1 MSYYEKKTGR
11 YILISFENGTVI
23 RRSGALQ
30 GRDWGILVAVSIV
43 HSKKI
48 EKGMVIMKGKRL
60 IKKKLKYILT
70 LVVIVAVGVFGYLGN
85 SVQAADEIGIS
96 LDGVL
101 LDPTAT
107 YEMKTSSI
115 QLMMETSG
123 ISYDDKN
130 KYDVR
135 WTIED
140 SADGKEND
148 IASIKEGTSQ
158 TIGILTAKSPGD
170 VTITVTVYDKTQ
182 VVDGAMAQLGSATC
196 KIKVIFAVDTTKDDS
211 KFKYVNESDTD
222 RSLVLYSNDS
232 PVSLDLNFG
241 DPKNTQWTSMNPE
254 VAVADRT
261 SGEVTPKGAGKTQI
275 VATYTVPAQPT
286 VTYTAY
292 LDVYVIPRVSK
303 DKNATPGSGGAADGF
318 SKILDAQMESGDF
331 LYTDTDFSQNM
342 EVIRS
347 KVIWVVTKDV
357 GGGYEQVIANSL
369 GMESDLI
376 TLTPSGSRSN
386 ELQVTGIAGEYKIYF
401 YPYGSYTDENNKS
414 NAWNPITTVNL
425 TIYSNMED
433 NKKEILSIGDQ
444 YNFAEAYNMT
454 TEDFLDIFDVDIPSS
469 SVNYATYNSAT
480 GILTTKAEGMITA
493 TIRMKKGKAEAL
505 KKLAN
510 PAKITLPS
518 PIPER
523 FSLHTTLEIVD
534 RIYLDRS
541 NITLSVGQEYQLNLV
556 ANSTYSGPIQW
567 TSSDPRYV
575 SVNES
580 GLIKGLRVTEEGKDV
595 TITATLDAGDGVYKT
610 ATCLVKVEQAVNGF
624 TLSPNTDQ
632 TMLVGE
638 HITVV
643 ANIKQTVTVA
653 PLTWECS
660 NANNPVFRVEP
671 AADGKSAI
679 ITALRTGTADLIVQ
693 NTLNKN
699 DKRSIRITVRS
710 AIQSIS
716 FNKAEL
722 SVELYKETYNMK
734 KEVTYAPAN
743 ATDTSLTWVS
753 SDTSVATIDE
763 DGVLTLAGGGT
774 TLISVYPT
782 YNPYNVMASCVVT
795 VIGSA
800 TELVLDKTDL
810 LMNVGDSETITIDY
824 VPKNTTAQLVWKAA
838 KDNIVDIAWD
848 EERKLTVITA
858 KGPGETDVNITS
870 PQVGVN
876 TIHVNVKQPASAIAI
891 TPKSVVV
898 RTGDTAQLKAVLT
911 PANSTDRVEWTSMD
925 TSIVRVNETGVIT
938 GIKSGTAFVRA
949 QAFNGKIQGP
959 IETVQVIVRDGITG
973 VRLDAAEKVV
983 NVGSSIT
990 VTPIFTPE
998 TAYDKTMKWTIA
1010 NTNIAKVEASG
1021 TSNAKV
1027 TGVSVGTTMLVG
1039 TASDGGFTV
1048 ACLIR
1053 VNPKAE
1059 DQNTKVTV
1067 SPTSKFMKVGK
1078 TFYVKATVTG
1088 TPNKKVKWKT
1098 SKKKVA
1104 TVSSSGKVKAKKL
1117 GTAYITATAKDG
1129 SGAFARC
1136 KVRVVRMAK
1145 KLRLNKYNA
1154 TVLVGDTL
1162 KLKAKITPKNATV
1175 KKVKWSTSDKTIA
1188 EVDSTGRVLGVAEGI
1203 VKIKAKTT
1211 DGSKK
1216 TATCIVKVREPVEAT
1231 GVTVAD
1237 SEITI
1242 AKGRARQS
1250 GIVASPVNTTTKIRY
1265 YSDNKKVATVDKRGK
1280 IRSKRVGQA
1289 TIYGETANHKRGYC
1303 DVLVVDLNRKG
1314 LKMRMYDTEQL
1325 RVNEISEGVTWYSK
1339 NINVATV
1346 DASGLVTGRKRG
1358 TTTIYAI
1365 VNGIKLG
1372 CRVRI
1377 RQIR

>member
-1 MSYYEKKTGR
+1 MLK
-11 YILISFENGTVI
+11 
-23 RRSGALQ
+23 
-30 GRDWGILVAVSIV
+30 
-43 HSKKI
+43 
-48 EKGMVIMKGKRL
+48 KRL
-60 IKKKLKYILT
+60 KYMVMLA
-70 LVVIVAVGVFGYLGN
+70 LIVAVGVFGYLGD
-85 SVQAADEIGIS
+85 SVRAADEIGIS
-96 LDGVL
+96 SPIYGL
-101 LDPTAT
+101 LDPMAT
-107 YEMKTSSI
+107 YDMRTSTM

-123 ISYDDKN
+123 TAYDDES
-130 KYDVR
+130 KYEVR

-140 SADGKEND
+140 SDADHQPGSWGNN
-148 IASIKEGTSQ
+148 IASIKKGSSQ
-158 TIGILTAKSPGD
+158 TIAILTANSPGD
-170 VTITVTVYDKTQ
+170 VTVTVTVYDRTQ
-182 VVDGAMAQLGSATC
+182 IIDGAMAQLGSATC
-196 KIKVIFAVDTTKDDS
+196 NIKVIFAVDTTTNDS
-211 KFKYVNESDTD
+211 IYKYVNEADTE

-232 PVSLDLNFG
+232 PVQLKPTFG
-241 DPKNTQWTSMNPE
+241 EAKNTQWTSMNPE
-254 VAVADRT
+254 VATVDLN

-275 VATYTVPAQPT
+275 VATYTVPEQPT

-292 LDVYVIPRVSK
+292 LDVYVVPRVSK
-303 DKNATPGSGGAADGF
+303 DKTATPGSGGTADGF
-318 SKILDAQMESGDF
+318 EKILNAEMESGDF
-331 LYTDTDFSQNM
+331 IYTDTNFTENM
-342 EVIRS
+342 EVVRS
-347 KVIWVVTKDV
+347 KVVWVVKKDV
-357 GGGYEQVIANSL
+357 GNGMEQVIANSL

-376 TLTPSGSRSN
+376 SLTPSGSRSN

-401 YPYGSYTDENNKS
+401 YPYGSYVDENNKTT
-414 NAWNPITTVNL
+414 AWTPITCVNL
-425 TIYSNMED
+425 TIFGNIED
-433 NKKEILSIGDQ
+433 GRKEILSIGDQ

-454 TEDFLDIFDVDIPSS
+454 TEDFLDAFEVSITANGGDAS
-469 SVNYATYNSAT
+469 NYIIYNSAT
-480 GILTTKAEGMITA
+480 GIMTTKAEGTIDAVITVKSGKQEYVEKLLGPKKPDTWPQKLSFGT
-493 TIRMKKGKAEAL
+493 TI
-505 KKLAN
+505 
-510 PAKITLPS
+510 
-518 PIPER
+518 
-523 FSLHTTLEIVD
+523 EIVD

-556 ANSTYSGPIQW
+556 ANGTYSGSIKW
-567 TSSDPRYV
+567 ESSDPRYV
-575 SVNES
+575 SVSEG
-580 GLIKGLRVTEEGKDV
+580 GLIKGIRVTPDGGDV

-610 ATCLVKVEQAVNGF
+610 ATCIVKVEQAVNGF

-643 ANIKQTVTVA
+643 ANIKQTVTIA

-660 NANNPVFRVEP
+660 NANDPVFNVEP

-699 DKRSIRITVRS
+699 DKKSIRITVRS
-710 AIQSIS
+710 AIQTIA
-716 FNKAEL
+716 FNRSEL
-722 SVELYKETYNMK
+722 SVELYKETYNMR
-734 KEVTYAPAN
+734 KEVRYTPTN

-763 DGVLTLAGGGT
+763 DGVLTLVGGGT

-800 TELVLDKTDL
+800 NELVLDKTDL
-810 LMNVGDSETITIDY
+810 LMNVGDSETITVDY
-824 VPKNTTAQLVWKAA
+824 LPKNTTAQLTWRAA
-838 KDNIVDIAWD
+838 KENIVDINWD
-848 EERKLTVITA
+848 ETRMLTTITA
-858 KGPGETDVNITS
+858 KGPGETDINITS

-876 TIHVNVKQPASAIAI
+876 TIHVEVRQPASAIAI
-891 TPKSVVV
+891 SPRTVIV
-898 RTGDTAQLKAVLT
+898 RTGNTERLTANLT
-911 PANSTDRVEWTSMD
+911 PANSTDRVVWTSLD

-949 QAFNGKIQGP
+949 QAFNGTVQGP

-973 VRLDAAEKVV
+973 VRLDSTEKVV
-983 NVGSSIT
+983 NVDATIT

-998 TAYDKTMKWTIA
+998 SAYDKSMTWTIA
-1010 NTNIAKVEASG
+1010 NNNIARIEAVGDSDV
-1021 TSNAKV
+1021 KV

-1039 TASDGGFTV
+1039 TANDGGFTV

-1053 VNPKAE
+1053 VNPKPTE
-1059 DQNTKVTV
+1059 NNTKVTV
-1067 SPTSKFMKVGK
+1067 SPTTKFLKVGK

-1088 TPNKKVKWKT
+1088 SSNKKVTWKT

-1104 TVSSSGKVKAKKL
+1104 TVTSGGKVKAKKL
-1117 GTAYITATAKDG
+1117 GTAYITATARDG

-1145 KLRLNKYNA
+1145 KLTLNKYSA

-1162 KLKAKITPKNATV
+1162 KLKAKITPKNATI

-1188 EVDSTGRVLGVAEGI
+1188 EVSSTGRVLGVAEGI
-1203 VKIKAKTT
+1203 VKIRAKTT
-1211 DGSKK
+1211 DGSNK

-1237 SEITI
+1237 NEITI
-1242 AKGRARQS
+1242 AKGKAKQS

-1280 IRSKRVGQA
+1280 IRTKRVGQA
-1289 TIYGETANHKRGYC
+1289 TIYGETANGKRGYC
-1303 DVLVVDLNRKG
+1303 DVLVVDMNRKG
-1314 LKMRMYDTEQL
+1314 LRMRVYDTEQL
-1325 RVNEISEGVTWYSK
+1325 RVNEISQGVTWYSK

-1346 DASGLVTGRKRG
+1346 DANGLVTGRKKG
-1358 TTTIYAI
+1358 TTTVYAI

-1377 RQIR
+1377 RQIS

>member
-1 MSYYEKKTGR
+1 MIK
-11 YILISFENGTVI
+11 
-23 RRSGALQ
+23 
-30 GRDWGILVAVSIV
+30 
-43 HSKKI
+43 
-48 EKGMVIMKGKRL
+48 KRL
-60 IKKKLKYILT
+60 KYMVMLIL
-70 LVVIVAVGVFGYLGN
+70 IVAVGAFGYLGG
-85 SVQAADEIGIS
+85 STQAADEFGIS
-96 LDGVL
+96 CDGVL
-101 LDPTAT
+101 LDPSAT
-107 YEMKTSSI
+107 YEMRTSTL

-123 ISYDDKN
+123 ISYDNPDL
-130 KYDVR
+130 YEVR

-140 SADGKEND
+140 SDDGKEND
-148 IASIKEGTSQ
+148 IARIESGTGSQ
-158 TIGILTAKSPGD
+158 AIGMLHAKSPGD
-170 VTITVTVYDKTQ
+170 VTVTVTVYDKTQ
-182 VVDGAMAQLGSATC
+182 VVGGTMAQLGSATC
-196 KIKVIFAVDTTKDDS
+196 KIKVIFSVDTTTNDAIY
-211 KFKYVNESDTD
+211 KYVNKEDTE

-232 PVSLDLNFG
+232 PVQLKPTFG
-241 DPKNTQWTSMNPE
+241 KPENTQWTSMNPE
-254 VAVADRT
+254 VATVDLN
-261 SGEVTPKGAGKTQI
+261 SGEVTPRGAGRTQI
-275 VATYTVPAQPT
+275 VATYTVPDQPT

-292 LDVYVIPRVSK
+292 LNVYVIPRVST
-303 DKNATPGSGGAADGF
+303 DKTATPGSGGAADGF
-318 SKILDAQMESGDF
+318 SKILDAKMESGGF
-331 LYTDTDFSQNM
+331 LYTDTNFTENM

-347 KVIWVVTKDV
+347 KVVWVVKKDV
-357 GGGYEQVIANSL
+357 GNGIEQVITNSL

-376 TLTPSGSRSN
+376 NLTPSGSRSN
-386 ELQVTGIAGEYKIYF
+386 ELQVTGIAGEYKVYF
-401 YPYGSYTDENNKS
+401 YPYGSYVDEENKTE
-414 NAWNPITTVNL
+414 AWTPITCVNL
-425 TIYSNMED
+425 TIFGNIND
-433 NKKEILSIGDQ
+433 RKEILSIGDQ

-454 TEDFLDIFDVDIPSS
+454 TKDFLDAFEVTLTTENGGDVS
-469 SVNYATYNSAT
+469 NYVTYNSAT
-480 GILTTKAEGMITA
+480 GIMTTNAEG
-493 TIRMKKGKAEAL
+493 TIK
-505 KKLAN
+505 
-510 PAKITLPS
+510 AKISVKNGKKEYVEKLLGPNWPDGLP
-518 PIPER
+518 EGKV
-523 FSLHTTLEIVD
+523 FETTIEIVD

-556 ANSTYSGPIQW
+556 ANGTYSGAVTW

-575 SVNES
+575 SVSEG
-580 GLIKGLRVTEEGKDV
+580 GLIKGVRVTQSGEDV

-624 TLSPNTDQ
+624 TLSPDTDQ

-643 ANIKQTVTVA
+643 ANIKQTVTIA

-660 NANNPVFRVEP
+660 NANNPVFNVEP
-671 AADGKSAI
+671 AADGKSAV

-710 AIQSIS
+710 AIQTIS
-716 FNKAEL
+716 FNRSEL
-722 SVELYKETYNMK
+722 SVELYKETYNMRR
-734 KEVTYAPAN
+734 EVRYTPTN
-743 ATDTSLTWVS
+743 ATDTALTWVS

-763 DGVLTLAGGGT
+763 DGVLTLVGGGT

-800 TELVLDKTDL
+800 SELVLDKTDL
-810 LMNVGDSETITIDY
+810 LMNVGDSEAVTVDY
-824 VPKNTTAQLVWKAA
+824 LPKNTTAQLTWRAA
-838 KDNIVDIAWD
+838 KDGIVNINWD
-848 EERKLTVITA
+848 ETRMLTTITA
-858 KGPGETDVNITS
+858 TGPGETDINITS

-876 TIHVNVKQPASAIAI
+876 TIHVEVRQPASNISI
-891 TPKSVVV
+891 SPRSVVV
-898 RTGDTAQLKAVLT
+898 RTGDTEQLTANLV
-911 PANSTDRVEWTSMD
+911 PANSTDRVVWTSLD
-925 TSIVRVNETGVIT
+925 TSIVRVNDTGVIT

-949 QAFNGKIQGP
+949 QAFNGNIQGP

-973 VRLDAAEKVV
+973 VRLDSTEKIV
-983 NVGSSIT
+983 NVGATIT

-998 TAYDKTMKWTIA
+998 TAFDKSMTWTIA
-1010 NTNIAKVEASG
+1010 DSKIAKVEASG
-1021 TSNAKV
+1021 DSDAKV
-1027 TGVSVGTTMLVG
+1027 TGVAVGTTMLVG
-1039 TASDGGFTV
+1039 TSNDGSFTV

-1053 VNPKAE
+1053 VNPKPE
-1059 DQNTKVTV
+1059 EKNTKVTV

-1088 TPNKKVKWKT
+1088 TPNKKVKWKS

-1104 TVSSSGKVKAKKL
+1104 TVTSGGKVKAKKL
-1117 GTAYITATAKDG
+1117 GTAYITATARDG

-1145 KLRLNKYNA
+1145 KLTLNKYSA

-1162 KLKAKITPKNATV
+1162 KLKAKITPKNATI

-1211 DGSKK
+1211 DGSNK

-1242 AKGRARQS
+1242 AKGRAKQS

-1280 IRSKRVGQA
+1280 IRTKRVGQA
-1289 TIYGETANHKRGYC
+1289 TIYGETANGKRGYC
-1303 DVLVVDLNRKG
+1303 DVLVVDMNRKG
-1314 LKMRMYDTEQL
+1314 LRMRVYDTEQL
-1325 RVNEISEGVTWYSK
+1325 RVNEISQGVTWYSK

-1346 DASGLVTGRKRG
+1346 DANGLVTGRKKG
-1358 TTTIYAI
+1358 TTTVYAI

-1377 RQIR
+1377 RSIR